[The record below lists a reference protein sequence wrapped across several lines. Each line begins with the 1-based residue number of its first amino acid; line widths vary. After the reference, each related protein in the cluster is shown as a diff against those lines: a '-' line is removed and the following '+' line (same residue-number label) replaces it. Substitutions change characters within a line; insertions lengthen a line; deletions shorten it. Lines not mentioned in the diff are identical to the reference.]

1 MPDASAAILIS
12 PHALKARRKPSWRST
27 SQALT
32 RIGRLYRD
40 RYFLFKA
47 ALEEGKDQY
56 DVDDV
61 EELDMLR
68 AVVKRWAQSTAAE
81 QVFSPSERGE
91 IIGVSEHPE
100 YSRPEQLLDAE
111 EACMRWARA
120 VFAAETGIPA
130 AKKPNADKAEPK
142 KLEELSKAIQT
153 VVNRLKEGQTWAKA
167 LEGCDTSKSS
177 VRRHAGRLLP
187 KGKPGRKRAKS

>member
-1 MPDASAAILIS
+1 MI
-12 PHALKARRKPSWRST
+12 T

-81 QVFSPSERGE
+81 QAFSPSERGE

-120 VFAAETGIPA
+120 VFATETVGDNELRKKPE
-130 AKKPNADKAEPK
+130 AKKPTANETESNLADIEAETPPLDTKSIEWIAAREKNQNKFKNLSETAFSRTPK
-142 KLEELSKAIQT
+142 WSA
-153 VVNRLKEGQTWAKA
+153 
-167 LEGCDTSKSS
+167 
-177 VRRHAGRLLP
+177 
-187 KGKPGRKRAKS
+187 

>member
-1 MPDASAAILIS
+1 MI
-12 PHALKARRKPSWRST
+12 T

-81 QVFSPSERGE
+81 QAFSPSERGE

-100 YSRPEQLLDAE
+100 YSRPEQLSL
-111 EACMRWARA
+111 
-120 VFAAETGIPA
+120 IH
-130 AKKPNADKAEPK
+130 
-142 KLEELSKAIQT
+142 I
-153 VVNRLKEGQTWAKA
+153 
-167 LEGCDTSKSS
+167 
-177 VRRHAGRLLP
+177 
-187 KGKPGRKRAKS
+187 